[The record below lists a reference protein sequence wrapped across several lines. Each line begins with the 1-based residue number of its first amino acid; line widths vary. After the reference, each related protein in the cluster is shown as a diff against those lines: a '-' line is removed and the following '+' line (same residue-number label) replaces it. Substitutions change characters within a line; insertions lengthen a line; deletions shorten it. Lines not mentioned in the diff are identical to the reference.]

1 MMKTPFVEQMLQT
14 ECGVCCISMVAGK
27 YKVHKTL
34 RELRNMAGIGRDGVT
49 MYTMRSMATR
59 LGFEAKVFRAEL
71 HQLVGLQLPVIV
83 HWEENHYV
91 VVDKIGK
98 NSVKIIDPAVG
109 RCTMSFEQFQKS
121 YNSVVLEMIPTE
133 QVVPQ
138 KKASVWGKF
147 LNYLMEIPK
156 NVALVL
162 VMAIIYQ
169 LGTLGMPILV
179 QYLIDNIITANKVQ
193 LLSVFMLSVILLT
206 IVQGSVQFFRGKFI
220 IVLNNMLDKRMMQ
233 HFFSHI
239 LQLPYQFF
247 QLRSFGDLLF
257 RSSSLRVIREML
269 SSRLVLGLLDI
280 SAITF
285 ITIYM
290 LNKSLILTLTVIGL
304 SLLNLLVLIL
314 TKRRL
319 KEVNQNEIQ
328 KTSQLQSYQT
338 EFLYGIFGIKTAG
351 IEKETYSRWSSFLDQ
366 LIHAYRNK
374 EGFMNL
380 IASISG
386 TLQMISPLLVLWIGA
401 TQVFNKQLSLG
412 ELIAFYSLSN
422 NFFGMSSSIVQT
434 INAFLLT
441 GAYLERVQDVLD
453 EPLEH
458 TDDDKEII
466 EDFQG
471 NILLQNV
478 SFRYSEH
485 SELVVKDINLDISS
499 GQKIAIVGQSGAGKS
514 TLAKLILGLYMPSEG
529 SILFDRKDIRELNL
543 SALRK
548 QIGVV
553 PQDASLFNRSIKDN
567 IAVYNENVSMENI
580 EDVTK
585 MSEIYEDIVRMPMG
599 FNTMISELGMNIS
612 GGQRQRIA
620 LARALLNK
628 PSLMLLDEATS
639 SLDHQNEKRI
649 DLFLRKLQCTRI
661 VIAHK
666 LTTIMDSD
674 LIIVMEDGGIVARGT
689 HQELLKTSEFYKE
702 FYDKFQES
710 AYLPFEERG
719 SAI

>member
-1 MMKTPFVEQMLQT
+1 MEQMLQT
-14 ECGVCCISMVAGK
+14 ECGVCCISMVAGR
-27 YKVHKTL
+27 YSVHKTL
-34 RELRNMAGIGRDGVT
+34 RELRNMAGIGRDGIT
-49 MYTMRSMATR
+49 MYTMRNMAVR

-71 HQLVGLQLPVIV
+71 HQLVKLQLPVIV

-91 VVDKIGK
+91 VVDKISK
-98 NSVKIIDPAVG
+98 NGVKIIDPAVG
-109 RCTMSFEQFQKS
+109 KRTISHEQFQKS
-121 YNSVVLEMIPTE
+121 YNSIVLEMIPTE

-138 KKASVWGKF
+138 KKVSAWGKF
-147 LNYLMEIPK
+147 LKYLMEIPK
-156 NVALVL
+156 KVAIVI

-179 QYLIDNIITANKVQ
+179 QYLIDNIITANKFQ
-193 LLSVFMLSVILLT
+193 LLSIFMLSVIMLT
-206 IVQGSVQFFRGKFI
+206 IVQGFVQYFRGKFI

-239 LQLPYQFF
+239 LRLPYQFF

-257 RSSSLRVIREML
+257 RASSLRVIREML
-269 SSRLVLGLLDI
+269 SSRLVLGLLDF

-285 ITIYM
+285 IMIYM
-290 LNKSLILTLTVIGL
+290 LNKSVTLTLLVVGL
-304 SLLNLLVLIL
+304 SLLNVLVLIF

-319 KEVNQNEIQ
+319 KEVNQDEIL

-366 LIHAYRNK
+366 LICAYKNK

-386 TLQMISPLLVLWIGA
+386 TLQMMSPLLVLWIGA
-401 TQVFNKQLSLG
+401 MLVFNNQLSLG

-422 NFFGMSSSIVQT
+422 NFFSMSGSIVQT
-434 INAFLLT
+434 VNAVFIT

-458 TDDDKEII
+458 SDDDKEII
-466 EDFQG
+466 MNFKG
-471 NILLQNV
+471 NILLENV

-485 SELVVKDINLDISS
+485 SELVVKDINLNIAS
-499 GQKIAIVGQSGAGKS
+499 GQKIAIVGKSGAGKS

-529 SILFDRKDIRELNL
+529 AISFDGKDIRDLNL

-567 IAVYNENVSMENI
+567 ISLYNEDVSLEEIQN
-580 EDVTK
+580 VTK
-585 MSEIYEDIVRMPMG
+585 MAEIYEDIIRMPMG
-599 FNTMISELGMNIS
+599 FNTMVSELGMNIS

-628 PSLMLLDEATS
+628 PSVILLDEATS

-649 DLFLRKLQCTRI
+649 DSFLRELKCTRI

-674 LIIVMEDGGIVARGT
+674 LIIVMEDGGIVARGM
-689 HQELLKTSEFYKE
+689 HHELLEKSEFYGE
-702 FYDKFQES
+702 FYAKFQENTFS
-710 AYLPFEERG
+710 TYEERG

>member
-1 MMKTPFVEQMLQT
+1 MEQMLQT
-14 ECGVCCISMVAGK
+14 ECGVCCISMVAGR
-27 YKVHKTL
+27 YSVHKTL
-34 RELRNMAGIGRDGVT
+34 RELRNMAGIGRDGIT
-49 MYTMRSMATR
+49 MYTMRNMAVR

-71 HQLVGLQLPVIV
+71 HQLDKLQLPVIV

-91 VVDKIGK
+91 VVDKISK
-98 NSVKIIDPAVG
+98 NGVKIIDPAVG
-109 RCTMSFEQFQKS
+109 KRTISHEQFKKS
-121 YNSVVLEMIPTE
+121 YNSIVLEMIPTE

-138 KKASVWGKF
+138 KKVSAWGKF
-147 LNYLMEIPK
+147 LKYLMEIPK
-156 NVALVL
+156 KVAIVI

-179 QYLIDNIITANKVQ
+179 QYLIDNIITANKIQ
-193 LLSVFMLSVILLT
+193 LLSIFMLSVIMLT
-206 IVQGSVQFFRGKFI
+206 IVQGFVQYFRGKFI

-239 LQLPYQFF
+239 LRLPYQFF

-257 RSSSLRVIREML
+257 RASSLRVIREML
-269 SSRLVLGLLDI
+269 SSRLVLGLLDF

-285 ITIYM
+285 IMIYM
-290 LNKSLILTLTVIGL
+290 LNKSVALTLLVVGL
-304 SLLNLLVLIL
+304 SLLNVLVLIF

-319 KEVNQNEIQ
+319 KEVNQDEIL

-366 LIHAYRNK
+366 LICAYKNK

-386 TLQMISPLLVLWIGA
+386 TLQMMSPLLVLWIGA
-401 TQVFNKQLSLG
+401 MLVFNNQLSLG

-422 NFFGMSSSIVQT
+422 NFFSMSGSIVQT
-434 INAFLLT
+434 VNAVFIT

-458 TDDDKEII
+458 SDDDKEII
-466 EDFQG
+466 MNFKG
-471 NILLQNV
+471 NILLENV

-485 SELVVKDINLDISS
+485 SELVVKDINLNIAS
-499 GQKIAIVGQSGAGKS
+499 GQKIAIVGKSGAGKS

-529 SILFDRKDIRELNL
+529 AISFDGKDIRDLNL

-567 IAVYNENVSMENI
+567 ISLYNEDVSLEEIQN
-580 EDVTK
+580 VTK
-585 MSEIYEDIVRMPMG
+585 MAEIYEDIIRMPMG
-599 FNTMISELGMNIS
+599 FNTMVSELGMNIS

-628 PSLMLLDEATS
+628 PSVILLDEATS

-649 DLFLRKLQCTRI
+649 DSFLRELKCTRI

-674 LIIVMEDGGIVARGT
+674 LIIVMEDGGIVARGM
-689 HQELLKTSEFYKE
+689 HHELLEKSEFYGE
-702 FYDKFQES
+702 FYAKFQENTY
-710 AYLPFEERG
+710 ATYEERG
-719 SAI
+719 SII

>member
-1 MMKTPFVEQMLQT
+1 MEQMLQT

-27 YKVHKTL
+27 YNVHKTL

-49 MYTMRSMATR
+49 MYTMRNMAVR

-71 HQLVGLQLPVIV
+71 HQLVKLQLPVIV

-91 VVDKIGK
+91 VVDKISK
-98 NSVKIIDPAVG
+98 NNVTIIDPAVG
-109 RCTMSFEQFQKS
+109 RRTISHEQFQRS
-121 YNSVVLEMIPTE
+121 YNSVVLEMTPTE
-133 QVVPQ
+133 QVIPQ
-138 KKASVWGKF
+138 KKVSVWGKF
-147 LNYLMEIPK
+147 LKYLMEVPK
-156 NVALVL
+156 KVALVI

-193 LLSVFMLSVILLT
+193 LLSVFMVSVILLT
-206 IVQGSVQFFRGKFI
+206 IVQGIVQFVRGKFI
-220 IVLNNMLDKRMMQ
+220 IVLNNVLDKRMMQ

-239 LQLPYQFF
+239 LRLPYQFF

-257 RSSSLRVIREML
+257 RASSLRVIREML
-269 SSRLVLGLLDI
+269 SSRIVLGLLDF

-290 LNKSLILTLTVIGL
+290 LNKSLILTFLVVGL
-304 SLLNLLVLIL
+304 SLLNVLVLIL

-319 KEVNQNEIQ
+319 KEVNQDEIL

-351 IEKETYSRWSSFLDQ
+351 IEKETYNRWSSFLDQ
-366 LIHAYRNK
+366 LIHAYKNK

-386 TLQMISPLLVLWIGA
+386 TLQMMSPLLVLWIGA
-401 TQVFNKQLSLG
+401 MLVFNNQLSLG

-422 NFFGMSSSIVQT
+422 NFFTMSGSIVQT
-434 INAFLLT
+434 VNAFLLT

-466 EDFQG
+466 VDFKG
-471 NILLQNV
+471 NIVLENV

-485 SELVVKDINLDISS
+485 SELVVRDINLDIAS

-529 SILFDRKDIRELNL
+529 AISFDGKDIRDLNL

-567 IAVYNENVSMENI
+567 ISLYNEDVSLEEI
-580 EDVTK
+580 HEVTK
-585 MSEIYEDIVRMPMG
+585 MAEIYEDIVRMPMG
-599 FNTMISELGMNIS
+599 FNTMVSELGMNIS

-628 PSLMLLDEATS
+628 PSVILLDEATS

-649 DLFLRKLQCTRI
+649 DQFLRMLKCTRI

-674 LIIVMEDGGIVARGT
+674 LIIVMENGGIVARGT
-689 HQELLKTSEFYKE
+689 HHELLETSGFYGEFYA
-702 FYDKFQES
+702 KFQEN
-710 AYLPFEERG
+710 AYSPFEERG

>member
-1 MMKTPFVEQMLQT
+1 MFINRTPFVEQMQQT
-14 ECGVCCISMVAGK
+14 ECGICCISMVAGK
-27 YKVHKTL
+27 YNAHKTL

-49 MYTMRSMATR
+49 LYTMRNTAVR
-59 LGFEAKVFRAEL
+59 LGFKAKVFRAEL
-71 HQLVGLQLPVIV
+71 HQLSQLRLPVIA
-83 HWEENHYV
+83 HWNENHYV
-91 VVDKIGK
+91 VIDKINK
-98 NSVKIIDPAVG
+98 NSIKIIDPAVG
-109 RCTMSFEQFQKS
+109 RQTISYEEFQKS
-121 YNSVVLEMIPTE
+121 YNFIVLEMTPTE

-138 KKASVWGKF
+138 KRVSVWGKF
-147 LNYLMEIPK
+147 LKYLMEIPK
-156 NVALVL
+156 KVTIVIII
-162 VMAIIYQ
+162 AIIYQ

-179 QYLIDNIITANKVQ
+179 QYLIDNIITANKFQ
-193 LLSVFMLSVILLT
+193 LLSIFMVSVIFLT
-206 IVQGSVQFFRGKFI
+206 IVQGFVQFFRGKFI
-220 IVLNNMLDKRMMQ
+220 IVLNNTLDKRMMQ

-239 LQLPYQFF
+239 LKLPYQFF

-257 RSSSLRVIREML
+257 RASSLRIIREML
-269 SSRLVLGLLDI
+269 SSKLVLGLLDF

-290 LNKSLILTLTVIGL
+290 LNKSLVLTSLVVGL
-304 SLLNLLVLIL
+304 SLLNVLMLIL

-319 KEVNQNEIQ
+319 KEVNQDEIL

-351 IEKETYSRWSSFLDQ
+351 IEKETYHRWASFLDQ
-366 LIHAYRNK
+366 LIQAYKNK
-374 EGFMNL
+374 EGFMNM
-380 IASISG
+380 IASLSG
-386 TLQMISPLLVLWIGA
+386 TLQMMSPLLVLWIGA
-401 TQVFNKQLSLG
+401 MLVFNNQLSLG

-422 NFFGMSSSIVQT
+422 NFFSMSGSIVQT
-434 INAFLLT
+434 INSFMLT

-458 TDDDKEII
+458 TDDDKESIT
-466 EDFQG
+466 EFKG
-471 NILLQNV
+471 NIRLDNV

-485 SELVVKDINLDISS
+485 SDWVVKDISLDIVS

-514 TLAKLILGLYMPSEG
+514 TLAKLILGLYMPSNG
-529 SILFDRKDIRELNL
+529 KVYFDGKDIRELNL

-553 PQDASLFNRSIKDN
+553 PQDVSLFNRSIKDN
-567 IAVYNENVSMENI
+567 ISLYKEDVSLEEI
-580 EDVTK
+580 QSVTK
-585 MSEIYEDIVRMPMG
+585 MAEIYEDIVRMPMG
-599 FNTMISELGMNIS
+599 FNTMVSELGMNIS

-628 PSLMLLDEATS
+628 PSVILLDEATS

-649 DLFLRKLQCTRI
+649 DHFLRRLKCTRV

-674 LIIVMEDGGIVARGT
+674 LIIVMENGEITALGT
-689 HQELLKTSEFYKE
+689 HHDLLKKSEFYAE
-702 FYDKFQES
+702 FYAKFQEH
-710 AYLPFEERG
+710 AYSPV
-719 SAI
+719 